1 MTVTTLKIMTRF
13 IHLAT
18 LIGLVSCGRLVTECG
33 GAPLN
38 IERLQAIQST
48 QFQSNSKAALVT
60 PNPLDA
66 SGNVYLQALDSVVG
80 SFTGAYFL
88 PGLMNSNRLENNFL
102 KIRISSISDSLDS
115 LATPN
120 SSGEFS
126 FPISDIRYGQAMA
139 YHSLSAIDSYV
150 EALGFQ
156 TDKTRPLYV
165 MVKAEGSTS
174 NPAEVNAFYNH
185 NIFESG
191 PREIRIFGE
200 TQHSAWQDRDIY
212 WHEFGHYVLESVTG
226 SRGVDLAGDLG
237 ASFTEGSAIHECFA
251 DYGAESLSGRGYI
264 GRWLARNFEG
274 YAPGQPLRVAYDQ
287 SDEFQNFRSVVNFD
301 PTGKNLDRYRLGEW
315 CSRVLWDIRTQLVS
329 ENQEEGRYYAD
340 RTILSAASLL
350 KRNTSISDLKEALL
364 YADQELN
371 CGIHSRSIS
380 AAFTSRGFPEEVS
393 NLSKPLSFQGTV
405 VGTNQSPTEDLRAFS
420 VQFVLRNSNSQTAR
434 NVRIA
439 IEAPNGGFSPYVA
452 EQAYGDLGPGK
463 TITVGGTGALP
474 LDYSVIGL
482 VSKTVNLRGIK
493 VLIRIKIEN
502 GPESMN
508 EVIL

>member
-1 MTVTTLKIMTRF
+1 MTTTTSKITTQF
-13 IHLAT
+13 LYLAT

-33 GAPLN
+33 GATLN
-38 IERLQAIQST
+38 IDRLQVIQSA

-66 SGNVYLQALDSVVG
+66 SENVYLHALDSVAG
-80 SFTGAYFL
+80 SFADSYFL
-88 PGLMNSNRLENNFL
+88 PGLLSPNRLENNFL
-102 KIRISSISDSLDS
+102 KVRISSITDGLDI

-120 SSGEFS
+120 SSGDFS

-156 TDKTRPLYV
+156 TDKSRPMYV

-174 NPAEVNAFYNH
+174 NPADVNAFYNH
-185 NIFESG
+185 NIFQSA

-212 WHEFGHYVLESVTG
+212 WHEFGHYVLESITG
-226 SRGVDLAGDLG
+226 ARGVDSAGDFG

-264 GRWLARNFEG
+264 GRWLARNFSE

-287 SDEFQNFRSVVNFD
+287 NDDLQNFKAVANFD
-301 PTGKNLDRYRLGEW
+301 PSGKNLDRYRLGEW

-329 ENQEEGRYYAD
+329 ESGEEGRFYAD
-340 RTILSAASLL
+340 RMIFAAASLL
-350 KRNTSISDLKEALL
+350 KRNTSISDLKDSLL

-371 CGIHSRSIS
+371 CGIHSRSIA
-380 AAFTSRGFPEEVS
+380 AAFTSRGFPEKVPT
-393 NLSKPLSFQGTV
+393 LSKPLAFQGSV
-405 VGTNQSPTEDLRAFS
+405 VWTESSLTEDSRAFS
-420 VQFVLRNSNSQTAR
+420 VQFVIRNSNSQTAR
-434 NVRIA
+434 NVRLTM
-439 IEAPNGGFSPYVA
+439 EAPNGGFSLYVP
-452 EQAYGDLGPGK
+452 EQGYGDLGPGRS
-463 TITVGGTGALP
+463 ITVGGSGALP

-482 VSKTVNLRGIK
+482 VPRTSNLRGVK
-493 VLIRIKIEN
+493 VLIRVTSEN
-502 GPESMN
+502 APESVT
-508 EVIL
+508 EVTL